1 VIVARFKKSGMSI
14 VSRSDESVVELVLVR
29 QPGWLPGLI
38 RLYSGSDWNHVAF
51 LTAEG
56 KVVDLDRPGVLV
68 HCAAEYTRFNKIS
81 PTGVVLPSEAFYCRL
96 KELQSLNY
104 RDWSNVLLVLKRF
117 FNLRV
122 YSLDDNSSNC
132 VGFVLRILD
141 WERELELLLVP
152 GDFEHWGTSLWPEE

>member
-1 VIVARFKKSGMSI
+1 M
-14 VSRSDESVVELVLVR
+14 SRSDESVVELVLVR

-68 HCAAEYTRFNKIS
+68 HCAVEYTRFNKII
-81 PTGVVLPSEAFYCRL
+81 PTGVVLSSNAFNERL
-96 KELQSLNY
+96 KELQSLSY
-104 RDWSNVLLVLKRF
+104 RDWSNVLLVFKRF

-122 YSLDDNSSNC
+122 NSLDENSSNC
-132 VGFVLRILD
+132 VGFVLRVLE
-141 WERELELLLVP
+141 WERELELQLVP
-152 GDFEHWGTSLWPEE
+152 GDFEYWETALWHEE